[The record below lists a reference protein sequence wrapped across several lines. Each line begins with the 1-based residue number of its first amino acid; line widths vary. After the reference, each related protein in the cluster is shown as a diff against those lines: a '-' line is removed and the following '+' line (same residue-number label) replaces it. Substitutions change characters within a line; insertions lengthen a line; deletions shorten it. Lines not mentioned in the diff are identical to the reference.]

1 MKFLLSVSNIILI
14 IIPIPCWEK
23 ILLFIMIIP
32 VGCYK
37 YILNKL
43 ILIKYILIYRRI
55 IKKKKTWL
63 IIRDFYSSKYRSRFF
78 WTILG

>member
-14 IIPIPCWEK
+14 IILISCWEK
-23 ILLFIMIIP
+23 ILLFIIIIP

-55 IKKKKTWL
+55 IKKKKP
-63 IIRDFYSSKYRSRFF
+63 D
-78 WTILG
+78 

>member
-32 VGCYK
+32 IGCYK

-43 ILIKYILIYRRI
+43 ILIKYILIYI
-55 IKKKKTWL
+55 NSLYKIKL
-63 IIRDFYSSKYRSRFF
+63 YVY
-78 WTILG
+78 